1 VIYAK
6 ATYNPGM
13 HPFAPQPVVRFD
25 GDAKLGD
32 AGVAY
37 EFNVK
42 IRRLNSAAVE
52 TDWSDEAELARQELR
67 SELHAKWPW
76 LGDPYFTGRSGGWLA
91 ITDPSGRMTRRTLE
105 AMRRSVGKALA
116 AFKKY
121 MREIYSR

>member
-1 VIYAK
+1 VIHVK
-6 ATYNPGM
+6 GTYNPGM
-13 HPFAPQPVVRFD
+13 RPFTSQPAVRFD

-37 EFNVK
+37 EFNIKVLTLHVECSQDDWDREVCEA
-42 IRRLNSAAVE
+42 IRRF
-52 TDWSDEAELARQELR
+52 EAQARAR
-67 SELHAKWPW
+67 WPW
-76 LGDPYFTGRSGGWLA
+76 IGAIYTTGRSGGWLA